1 MPLLWPGLWHHLL
14 PLSACGGEVPRQ
26 AWREHARVPEEA
38 PAAAAR
44 GEVPAA
50 PGAEAGPGS
59 TAGQPITPSH
69 SRNIWPILTP
79 F

>member
-1 MPLLWPGLWHHLL
+1 MPLLWPGLRQHCR
-14 PLSACGGEVPRQ
+14 PLQARGSAVPGPAGGEHGGVQAEVP
-26 AWREHARVPEEA
+26 AS
-38 PAAAAR
+38 AAR
-44 GEVPAA
+44 AEVPAA
-50 PGAEAGPGS
+50 PGAEEGPGS